1 MSDKKT
7 EKQKKATTIR
17 FKKSRLS
24 SNSQTVPSVPSS
36 GLWRVPIMWEGCLPA
51 ALAVLV
57 EERFGYLVQ
66 VQNVLLKLP
75 ELIKYDNKNET

>member
-1 MSDKKT
+1 
-7 EKQKKATTIR
+7 
-17 FKKSRLS
+17 
-24 SNSQTVPSVPSS
+24 
-36 GLWRVPIMWEGCLPA
+36 MWEGCLPA